1 MTNIPA
7 LIKANGARW
16 AACTIP
22 AVFIPALDSTA
33 HRLCAATAKAQ
44 YLDVSTKTTVPW
56 FVIAV
61 IHEREASQSWKANLA
76 QGDPWNRVSVHVP
89 KGRGP
94 FKSWVDAA
102 IDALVAAPPHAA
114 RWGDWSTGGTM
125 TLFEDYNGLGY
136 AARGKPSP
144 YVWASTNQ
152 YVKGKYVSDG
162 HYDPSVVDKQEGCAA
177 ILMRMAAIDDSV
189 KFS

>member
-16 AACTIP
+16 TACTIP
-22 AVFIPALDSTA
+22 TVFVPALDSTA
-33 HRLCAATAKAQ
+33 HRLCAAAAKAQ
-44 YLDVSTKTTVPW
+44 YLDVSSKTTVPW
-56 FVIAV
+56 YVIAV

-76 QGDPWNRVSVHVP
+76 QGDLWSKVSIHEP
-89 KGRGP
+89 AGEGP
-94 FKSWVDAA
+94 FKSWAEAA
-102 IDALVAAPPHAA
+102 VHALNEGPRAAH
-114 RWGDWSTGGTM
+114 WKDWTPGGAM
-125 TLFEDYNGLGY
+125 TLLEMYNGLGY
-136 AARGKPSP
+136 ANKGKPSP

-162 HYDPSVVDKQEGCAA
+162 HYDPNVVDKQEGCAA
-177 ILMRMAAIDDSV
+177 ILIRMATMDDSV